1 MTALAKIWQDS
12 QMPKRPKLP
21 SIAIALVLL
30 FVGLA
35 TGASSAVAS
44 TYDGCGFG
52 SIAEDYD
59 PESGDPMCAPMNW
72 TLDDSSDAFSKSFN
86 LQQDAD
92 EVNSSGSID
101 IYYHLIF
108 GCEAKKL
115 SVIVYSAPL
124 DMYPR
129 TALNGSGSGQV
140 KFDSGKVSTFA
151 YRHLSNYSG
160 FYLTSPKT
168 FAQSLLNA
176 KTKVAFKVSNM
187 DGPLVMTFAKADL
200 KDYLTKFSKAGCS
213 LGKVSTPKS
222 TQSSS
227 SKKSTSVTSTKS
239 NEPPIYDSA
248 QNWLD
253 GFIKL
258 GACSQ
263 VITSKNFPNPT
274 TSGFSQKSSGPS
286 PYRDTI
292 AKCSDP
298 KSGISDAII
307 TIYSDPQSVLTASEK
322 VHCGC
327 LNVPTAAI
335 NMGES
340 VIFVSAPQGA
350 EAWIE
355 GVIAKIES
363 GYGGVT
369 ERSYSLS

>member
-1 MTALAKIWQDS
+1 
-12 QMPKRPKLP
+12 MPKRPKLP

-140 KFDSGKVSTFA
+140 KFD
-151 YRHLSNYSG
+151 
-160 FYLTSPKT
+160 
-168 FAQSLLNA
+168 
-176 KTKVAFKVSNM
+176 
-187 DGPLVMTFAKADL
+187 KADL